1 MSCLSWRRATSEVT
15 TPGTRSSPRMATRGA
30 GDGRRCRHMPPL
42 PGIFPDRTAPIGA
55 ARRRRHRD
63 QDGAMGHVLPAAVCH
78 PRFGG
83 DFYISNGPAIDPA
96 RPSSPR
102 PLSQNGTGT

>member
-1 MSCLSWRRATSEVT
+1 
-15 TPGTRSSPRMATRGA
+15 MATRGA
-30 GDGRRCRHMPPL
+30 RAMDDDVGNAPPL

-63 QDGAMGHVLPAAVCH
+63 QDGAMGHALPAAVCH

-102 PLSQNGTGT
+102 SLSENGTGT